1 MKKGERKIPEN
12 VKKNVSQDK
21 SKDMEAGQ
29 NNGKG
34 QNNGNRENIP
44 DPPRVESISLFPLLT
59 VNFIGILG
67 FSIVLPFLVFLVN
80 RLGGN
85 AFIYGLASSMYPAF
99 QLIGAPVLGRWSDI
113 YGRKRILLLSQIGT
127 LLSWIIFLISLFLP
141 VSTLFKVDSEL
152 LGSFAFTLPLAVLFF
167 ARAFD
172 GLTGGSISV
181 ANAYLADITEE
192 KDRNR
197 NFGKMSISSNLGFIV
212 GPALAGLLSI
222 TQYGEAAPVLG
233 AIVISLIGIAV
244 IIHYIPES
252 KECSLEG
259 PVDSEDMR
267 KLFGYEIKECRT
279 TREKTGKPSF
289 IEVSKLPNIPYMFGL
304 YFLIFLGFNIFYT
317 SFPLHAIAVLNWSI
331 VEMGIYFAIL
341 SGLLIIVQ
349 GSILPK
355 LSKRYSD
362 ASLIIFG
369 SLMLGTNFLLLIPGN
384 LFLTYLATGFFAL
397 GDGLMWPSFLS
408 LLSKIA
414 GKRYQGTVQG
424 FASGFAGLASIT
436 GLILGGLLYEA
447 LAGRA
452 FLLAGMVIYTLFLL
466 NFRLRSFEKEIKY

>member
-1 MKKGERKIPEN
+1 
-12 VKKNVSQDK
+12 
-21 SKDMEAGQ
+21 MET
-29 NNGKG
+29 GKESRIHD
-34 QNNGNRENIP
+34 NSPAPPIRET
-44 DPPRVESISLFPLLT
+44 ISLFPLLT
-59 VNFIGILG
+59 VNFISTLG

-99 QLIGAPVLGRWSDI
+99 QLIGAPILGRWSDI
-113 YGRKRILLLSQIGT
+113 YGRKRVLLLSQLGT
-127 LLSWIIFLISLFLP
+127 LLSWIVFLIALFLP
-141 VSTLFKVDSEL
+141 VITLFKVNSEVI
-152 LGSFAFTLPLAVLFF
+152 GAFAFTLPLTVLFF

-172 GLTGGSISV
+172 GLTGGNVSV

-197 NFGKMSISSNLGFIV
+197 NFGKMSISTNLGFII
-212 GPALAGLLSI
+212 GPALAGLLSVI
-222 TQYGEAAPVLG
+222 EYGEVTTVLG
-233 AIVISLIGIAV
+233 AVVISLIGTAIIV
-244 IIHYIPES
+244 IYIPES

-259 PVDSEDMR
+259 PVDSGGIR
-267 KLFGYEIKECRT
+267 KVFGYGIKECRT
-279 TREKTGKPSF
+279 AREKIGKPSF
-289 IEVSKLPNIPYMFGL
+289 SEVLKLPNIPYMLGL

-317 SFPLHAIAVLNWSI
+317 SFPLHAIAVLDWSI
-331 VEMGIYFAIL
+331 AEMGIYFTVL

-349 GSILPK
+349 GSLLPR

-384 LFLTYLATGFFAL
+384 LFLTYLAAGFFAL

-414 GKRYQGTVQG
+414 GKNYQGTVQG
-424 FASGFAGLASIT
+424 FASGFGGLASIT
-436 GLILGGLLYEA
+436 GLILGGLLYE
-447 LAGRA
+447 LFAGRA
-452 FLLAGMVIYTLFLL
+452 FLLAGMVIYTVFLL
-466 NFRLRSFEKEIKY
+466 NFRLRRFEKELKY